1 MTIEIELQAEEGLE
15 ELATGENGE
24 IAVLLTIALGNFVYN
39 NQLGRMFD
47 GRTTYEMKPG
57 LQKREPDLSF
67 VAAGRLP
74 NRVRDILKLAP
85 DLAVEIVSPSDI
97 LFDVEEKV
105 LQYLQSGVRL
115 VWVVR
120 PVVQAVDV
128 YRSGA
133 HYPDIIR
140 IDGELDGEEVIP
152 GFKLKVSALF

>member
-1 MTIEIELQAEEGLE
+1 MTTEIELQAEEGLD
-15 ELATGENGE
+15 LASLEHGKIGMR
-24 IAVLLTIALGNFVYN
+24 
-39 NQLGRMFD
+39 LGRYLDIYVDEHKLGLVFNAQ
-47 GRTTYEMKPG
+47 TTFRMVGMPPTRY
-57 LQKREPDLSF
+57 PDLSF
-67 VAAGRLP
+67 VSTERLP
-74 NRVRDILKLAP
+74 SDLRVEANFAP
-85 DLAVEIVSPSDI
+85 DLAVEILSKSDTQ
-97 LFDVEEKV
+97 FDVEEKV

-133 HYPDIIR
+133 HYPDIIG